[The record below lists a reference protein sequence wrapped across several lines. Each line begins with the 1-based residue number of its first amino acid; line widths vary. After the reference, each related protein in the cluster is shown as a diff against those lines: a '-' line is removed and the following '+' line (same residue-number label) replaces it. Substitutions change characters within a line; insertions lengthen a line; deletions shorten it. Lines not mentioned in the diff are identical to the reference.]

1 MKITGIHSEKQNKN
15 QERVII
21 STADG
26 NIECIFHN
34 ARSARGIIWL
44 CGALGGF
51 DGPSFGIFKILSE
64 RMVTDGF
71 NSIRLHYRYPG
82 DFEKCVQD
90 VLTGVDYLKQKGIDK
105 VALVGHSFGG
115 AVAIQAGTMSREVKA
130 VVGLASQTYGAQR
143 VAELAPRPLLLI
155 HGERDRNLSVN
166 CSKYIYQ
173 WAEEPK
179 ELSILKNNGHFL
191 REAHRELLTVIRDWL
206 IDKFG
211 KRG

>member
-1 MKITGIHSEKQNKN
+1 MKITGIHSEKQGKK
-15 QERVII
+15 QKHVVI
-21 STADG
+21 STTDG

-34 ARSARGIIWL
+34 AGGARGVIWL

-71 NSIRLHYRYPG
+71 SSLRLHYRYPG
-82 DFEKCVQD
+82 DFEECVQD
-90 VLTGVDYLKQKGIDK
+90 VLTGIDFLKQKRIDK
-105 VALVGHSFGG
+105 VAIVGHSFGG
-115 AVAIQAGTMSREVKA
+115 AVAIQAGTISREVKA

-155 HGERDRNLSVN
+155 HGERDRNLSVD

-179 ELSILKNNGHFL
+179 ELRILKNNGHFL
-191 REAHRELLTVIRDWL
+191 REAHQELLIQIRDWL
-206 IDKFG
+206 IDKLG
-211 KRG
+211 KGG